1 MSAIYEQS
9 RDLISVGAYAA
20 GSDPRIDA
28 AINAYPALRAFI
40 QQGLDQHFS
49 LEESLQALQSMER
62 LLSATDEAE
71 AEPMQQ
77 D

>member
-1 MSAIYEQS
+1 
-9 RDLISVGAYAA
+9 
-20 GSDPRIDA
+20 
-28 AINAYPALRAFI
+28 
-40 QQGLDQHFS
+40 

-71 AEPMQQ
+71 AEPTHQ

>member
-1 MSAIYEQS
+1 MMIEVIQPY
-9 RDLISVGAYAA
+9 VGRQADA
-20 GSDPRIDA
+20 IDA

-62 LLSATDEAE
+62 LRSATDETE
-71 AEPMQQ
+71 AEPTQQ